1 MICQGCI
8 EQDGRKVGNLEIG
21 YLCAA
26 CEQEAPNS
34 YLLRKNDNTFLIV
47 AEDAA
52 ELVSIEVT
60 KDDENTKM
68 TQYNLLEN
76 LITDDTV

>member
-1 MICQGCI
+1 
-8 EQDGRKVGNLEIG
+8 
-21 YLCAA
+21 
-26 CEQEAPNS
+26 
-34 YLLRKNDNTFLIV
+34 LRKNDNTFLIV
-47 AEDAA
+47 AEDPA